1 MSLASL
7 SFLAF
12 ALAVLAGSLI
22 VPARALVLWLLLA
35 SYAFS
40 AAWVPWSP
48 LVLVGLTVANFV
60 VAKRLEGTRGRL
72 WFWAGV
78 AANVGTVLLLRQGG
92 LIGTIGVIGLS
103 YYGLQAISYLS
114 DTYTGALRVRPTL
127 AELALYLAYFP
138 KLLAGP
144 FERPD
149 TFFQSL
155 RTARPARPDAL
166 AEGIALIALGAT
178 RKLLLADPL
187 LLLVPDGTFSDPGSH
202 TASELLYGLLA
213 YVFFLYNDFAGYTDI
228 ARGTSALFGIPLSV
242 NFAQP
247 FLSSNFSEFWSRW
260 HASLS
265 RWLRGYVYLPLSRVV
280 LRRRWDP
287 RSLANLLV
295 PAMVTMLV
303 SGVWHGTRSGMMLW
317 GMLQGSFLIAER
329 LARPRRRQ
337 RAGAEPVHRRVL
349 GGVKVFVLISV
360 ALTAAR
366 AGIGGF
372 PAFWVAVAANG
383 GWALP
388 SAALCAAIATSLL
401 IDAVQRQSGDQ
412 LVFLAWPRPVRAGLL
427 ALTIAACALA
437 TGATEPPQFVYAAF

>member
-1 MSLASL
+1 
-7 SFLAF
+7 
-12 ALAVLAGSLI
+12 
-22 VPARALVLWLLLA
+22 
-35 SYAFS
+35 
-40 AAWVPWSP
+40 
-48 LVLVGLTVANFV
+48 VLVAMTVGNFV
-60 VAKRLEGTRGRL
+60 VAGRLEGKRGRV

-78 AANVGTVLLLRQGG
+78 VANVGTIFALRQGG
-92 LIGTIGVIGLS
+92 LVGTVGVIGPS
-103 YYGLQAISYLS
+103 FYGLQAISYLS

-144 FERPD
+144 LERPD
-149 TFFQSL
+149 TFVASL
-155 RTARPARPDAL
+155 RTARPGRPDAL
-166 AEGIALIALGAT
+166 AEGIALIALGAA

-187 LLLVPDGTFSDPGSH
+187 RFLVPDGTFTDPGSLP
-202 TASELLYGLLA
+202 ASELVYGLLA

-228 ARGTSALFGIPLSV
+228 ARGTSALFGIPLSI

-247 FLSSNFSEFWSRW
+247 FLSSNFSEFWGRW

-265 RWLRGYVYLPLSRVV
+265 RWLRGYVYLPVSRAL

-287 RSLANLLV
+287 RSLANVLV
-295 PAMVTMLV
+295 PATVTMLV
-303 SGVWHGTRSGMMLW
+303 SGVWHGTRSGMILW

-337 RAGAEPVHRRVL
+337 RAAAEPLRRRIL
-349 GGVKVFVLISV
+349 GSLKVFVLISV

-366 AGIGGF
+366 AGVGGF
-372 PAFWVAVAANG
+372 PAFWVAVGTNG

-401 IDAVQRQSGDQ
+401 IDLVQRQSENQ
-412 LVFLAWPRPVRAGLL
+412 LVFLDWPRPVRAGLL

-437 TGATEPPQFVYAAF
+437 TGAAAPPQFVYAAF